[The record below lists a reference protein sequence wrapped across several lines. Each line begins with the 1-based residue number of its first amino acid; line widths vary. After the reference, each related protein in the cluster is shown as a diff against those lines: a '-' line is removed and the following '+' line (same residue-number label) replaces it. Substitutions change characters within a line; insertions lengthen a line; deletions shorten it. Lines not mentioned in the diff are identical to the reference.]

1 MPVTMAIIVPM
12 KASEKDDDGDDDEK
26 KRRTTCRK
34 LRSMEGS

>member
-1 MPVTMAIIVPM
+1 MPVTMATIVPM